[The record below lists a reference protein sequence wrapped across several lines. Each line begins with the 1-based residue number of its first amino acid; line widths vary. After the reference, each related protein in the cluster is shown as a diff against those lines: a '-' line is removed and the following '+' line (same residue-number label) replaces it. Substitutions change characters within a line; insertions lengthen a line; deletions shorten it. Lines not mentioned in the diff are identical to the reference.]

1 MEPGAHPPCA
11 ACGDDVHAACR
22 ACGYALCRAF
32 LEEGIAE
39 GRAACV
45 RCGGECA
52 VSDPVLAKG
61 SDLEEFVSISSQRGT
76 KRPLP
81 ATTAGGRGDPT
92 LAGDGR
98 RRGELPARRG
108 APRLRGR
115 EVRQVLHHLV
125 SQVLPSL
132 PPSPPRITVLAD
144 GFAPLAPAARVVAC
158 VFGIADPVGAG
169 VILVIRDRIAYLL
182 SAKVNPHMHELK
194 ICDFGSAKVL
204 VKGEP
209 NISYICSRYYRAPEL
224 IFGATEYT
232 TAIDLWS
239 TGCVMAELLLG
250 QPIFPGESGVDQL
263 VEIIKAASP
272 LQVKFVDG
280 ELERLEHNLF
290 IGMLP
295 KNVEDT
301 ELTDLFSKNGNI
313 KDLQILRGSQRT
325 SKELAMQCSNWKS
338 KW

>member
-1 MEPGAHPPCA
+1 MMEPGAHPPCA
-11 ACGDDVHAACR
+11 ACGNDVHAACR
-22 ACGYALCRAF
+22 ACGYALCRDF

-39 GRAACV
+39 GRAACA
-45 RCGGECA
+45 RCGGECT

-61 SDLEEFVSISSQRGT
+61 SALEEFVSISSRRGT

-108 APRLRGR
+108 GPRLRGR

-125 SQVLPSL
+125 SQVLPS
-132 PPSPPRITVLAD
+132 PPPPRVT
-144 GFAPLAPAARVVAC
+144 
-158 VFGIADPVGAG
+158 
-169 VILVIRDRIAYLL
+169 
-182 SAKVNPHMHELK
+182 
-194 ICDFGSAKVL
+194 VL

-239 TGCVMAELLLG
+239 TGC
-250 QPIFPGESGVDQL
+250 PIFRGESGVDQL

-272 LQVKFVDG
+272 LHVKYVDG

-301 ELTDLFSKNGNI
+301 ELTDLFSKYGNI
-313 KDLQILRGSQRT
+313 KDLQILRGSQQT

>member
-1 MEPGAHPPCA
+1 MMMEPGAHPPCA
-11 ACGDDVHAACR
+11 ACGDDVHAACH

-52 VSDPVLAKG
+52 VSDPVLSKG
-61 SDLEEFVSISSQRGT
+61 SDLEEFVSIFSQRGT

-81 ATTAGGRGDPT
+81 ATTSGGRGDPT

-108 APRLRGR
+108 APRLHGR
-115 EVRQVLHHLV
+115 EIRQVLHHLV
-125 SQVLPSL
+125 SQVLPS
-132 PPSPPRITVLAD
+132 PPPPRVTVLAN
-144 GFAPLAPAARVVAC
+144 GFAPLAPAARVVPC
-158 VFGIADPVGAG
+158 VFGIADPMGAG

-182 SAKVNPHMHELK
+182 SAK
-194 ICDFGSAKVL
+194 

-239 TGCVMAELLLG
+239 TGCVMSELLLG

-280 ELERLEHNLF
+280 ELERLE
-290 IGMLP
+290 
-295 KNVEDT
+295 
-301 ELTDLFSKNGNI
+301 
-313 KDLQILRGSQRT
+313 
-325 SKELAMQCSNWKS
+325 LAMQCSNWKS